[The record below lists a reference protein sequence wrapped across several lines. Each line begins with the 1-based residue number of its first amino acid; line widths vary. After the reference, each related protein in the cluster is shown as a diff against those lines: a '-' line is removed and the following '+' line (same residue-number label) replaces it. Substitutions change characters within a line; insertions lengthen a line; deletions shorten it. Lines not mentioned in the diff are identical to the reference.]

1 MYVWGN
7 RLARFIVDNFNV
19 FRASGP
25 IPHHHHGSFAA
36 VFQLVEGSPGD
47 QGCHMWLKNL
57 LATIWEM
64 HSAFSVNDIK
74 GLVCIVT
81 VHVVKVAR
89 VGIVVKPGMEAG
101 CIKDNLSLLVI
112 FGQLVHINEF
122 DTHGLPPL
130 LVKKLTK
137 SLTRLFT
144 TVPTPSQWTLTIGPA
159 KLAV

>member
-1 MYVWGN
+1 
-7 RLARFIVDNFNV
+7 
-19 FRASGP
+19 
-25 IPHHHHGSFAA
+25 
-36 VFQLVEGSPGD
+36 
-47 QGCHMWLKNL
+47 MWLKNL

-64 HSAFSVNDIK
+64 HSAFSVNDKK

-122 DTHGLPPL
+122 DAQALPL
-130 LVKKLTK
+130 RLVKNLTK
-137 SLTRLFT
+137 SL
-144 TVPTPSQWTLTIGPA
+144 I
-159 KLAV
+159 